1 MKCWVTL
8 FIMWRS
14 ATFVLFVP
22 IAALMCAFVAY
33 GIWENHHRQ
42 RSIEKLPTVISLL
55 DQVQPYPGSVRVNLE
70 RGEQASA
77 HEFAAAVVWR
87 QFDSDAT
94 CSEVQSH
101 FEEQARKIGFPFGTD
116 DSYNNNSARTF
127 RNGEY
132 EFRFVL
138 EPRARSGCD
147 IAISTNWYG
156 FER

>member
-1 MKCWVTL
+1 
-8 FIMWRS
+8 MWRP

-22 IAALMCAFVAY
+22 IASLICAFVAY
-33 GIWENHHRQ
+33 GIWENHHHR
-42 RSIEKLPTVISLL
+42 RAIEKLPTVISLL

-87 QFDSDAT
+87 QFRSDAT
-94 CSEVQSH
+94 CSEVQGH
-101 FEEQARKIGFPFGTD
+101 FEEQARKIGFQFESD
-116 DSYNNNSARTF
+116 DSYNNNSARTYK
-127 RNGEY
+127 NGEY

-138 EPRARSGCD
+138 EPRPQIGCD
-147 IAISTNWYG
+147 IAISTNWNG